1 MSVNSLMI
9 PCIDSQYTH
18 EYIANVFWNQRI
30 AKVSSVT
37 LLPFINSKE
46 YNVAYISV
54 DEWCDSEVS
63 YNFIKRLNN
72 TNVETRVIYNDDNW
86 WTVYRCSEM
95 RHCFTGKSITFNS
108 SYFEKDAVEEE
119 KEPCELYDWL
129 LFIESHQP
137 LLVCISSEQKECS
150 DWKMFTEYLNKQHRP
165 IKGMF
170 NDVYTQEDAEAHL
183 LMLKQYSKQH
193 PQLNRDDD
201 LIEQEI
207 KHIQNELLIHKAVS
221 KSQNVTQRRFRFSD
235 KLC

>member
-95 RHCFTGKSITFNS
+95 RHCFTGKTITFNS

-119 KEPCELYDWL
+119 KYL
-129 LFIESHQP
+129 
-137 LLVCISSEQKECS
+137 
-150 DWKMFTEYLNKQHRP
+150 LNKKSALTGKCLRSTS
-165 IKGMF
+165 INSIDLSK
-170 NDVYTQEDAEAHL
+170 AC
-183 LMLKQYSKQH
+183 LMTFTRKKMQK
-193 PQLNRDDD
+193 R
-201 LIEQEI
+201 I
-207 KHIQNELLIHKAVS
+207 
-221 KSQNVTQRRFRFSD
+221 
-235 KLC
+235 C